1 MEDRVMDERKVEEF
15 QERLFTELNAG
26 MSILNLQLGYHLGL
40 FQLLS
45 SSDPIDSATL
55 AQQAGCSERYICEWL
70 ECMAVGGYLNH
81 DSATGNF
88 SLPAEHAEVLT
99 KPDGPWSAIGV
110 LGWLSS
116 FGTLIPQL
124 VQAFRSGGG
133 IPYEEYGLEMVTAQ
147 GMGTRPMFVNDY
159 ASRWIPTIPDIEA
172 KLKQGGRV
180 AEVGCGIG
188 WSSIALAKG
197 FSNVTIDGIDP
208 DELSIIEAK
217 RFAEEEGLS
226 ERINFHVSTVEEA
239 AITGPYQ
246 LITAIECL
254 HDMPYPVQ
262 ALQRM
267 RELVDTDGAVLV
279 ADEKVGDTLEENMN
293 FLGHFLYNFSVLH
306 CLPQAMGFPD
316 SAATGT
322 VLKPSILSK
331 YADQAGYKR
340 VEILPIDNP
349 QFRFYR
355 LVP

>member
-1 MEDRVMDERKVEEF
+1 
-15 QERLFTELNAG
+15 
-26 MSILNLQLGYHLGL
+26 
-40 FQLLS
+40 
-45 SSDPIDSATL
+45 
-55 AQQAGCSERYICEWL
+55 
-70 ECMAVGGYLNH
+70 
-81 DSATGNF
+81 
-88 SLPAEHAEVLT
+88 
-99 KPDGPWSAIGV
+99 
-110 LGWLSS
+110 
-116 FGTLIPQL
+116 
-124 VQAFRSGGG
+124 
-133 IPYEEYGLEMVTAQ
+133 
-147 GMGTRPMFVNDY
+147 
-159 ASRWIPTIPDIEA
+159 
-172 KLKQGGRV
+172 
-180 AEVGCGIG
+180 
-188 WSSIALAKG
+188 
-197 FSNVTIDGIDP
+197 VTIDGIDP
-208 DELSIIEAK
+208 DELSIVEAK

-306 CLPQAMGFPD
+306 CLPQAMGFLD